1 MSNFYNKTYRYMAL
15 NIYVDAHNGAT
26 YLKFYI

>member
-1 MSNFYNKTYRYMAL
+1 MSNFYNKTYMAL

>member
-1 MSNFYNKTYRYMAL
+1 MSNFYNKTYMAL
-15 NIYVDAHNGAT
+15 NIYADAHNDAT